1 MAQRYALIDGIRGLA
16 IVNMILYHAIW
27 DLVYLYGFDWQWY
40 LGPVGT
46 LWQQAICWTFILVS
60 GFCLPLSS
68 HPVQRGVE
76 VSLAGLA
83 VTMVTL
89 AVMPAAR
96 IVFGVLTCIGA
107 AMILCGLAQPLFCAA
122 GAACCCGGERVLSAL
137 SRDEACAGRLHRHRW
152 LDARRAPVGVV
163 RRSCDDVFRP
173 AGAGFF
179 QRRLFPAVSVALSLC
194 HWLFSL
200 PSAGCARRSALFRAR
215 AQSSAR
221 MGWAAFP
228 LDLSAAPASDRCAA
242 CDGFIKI
249 TATPFRCGMTSPLFL
264 CFCCFVHAGD
274 GV

>member
-107 AMILCGLAQPLFCAA
+107 AMILCGLAQPLFARLAQHAA
-122 GAACCCGGERVLSAL
+122 VAGSVCFLLFLVTKHVPDGYIGIAGWTLAELPSAWYADLVTTFFGLPAADFSAPII
-137 SRDEACAGRLHRHRW
+137 SRC
-152 LDARRAPVGVV
+152 
-163 RRSCDDVFRP
+163 FR
-173 AGAGFF
+173 G
-179 QRRLFPAVSVALSLC
+179 S
-194 HWLFSL
+194 FSL
-200 PSAGCARRSALFRAR
+200 PLAFFSTICWLRATLCAFSCAGTVVCSNGLGGVP
-215 AQSSAR
+215 SGSI
-221 MGWAAFP
+221 
-228 LDLSAAPASDRCAA
+228 C
-242 CDGFIKI
+242 C
-249 TATPFRCGMTSPLFL
+249 TSQ
-264 CFCCFVHAGD
+264 
-274 GV
+274 

>member
-1 MAQRYALIDGIRGLA
+1 
-16 IVNMILYHAIW
+16 MILYHAIW

-107 AMILCGLAQPLFCAA
+107 AMILCGLAQPLFARLAQHAA
-122 GAACCCGGERVLSAL
+122 V
-137 SRDEACAGRLHRHRW
+137 AGSVCFLLFLVTKHVPDGYIGIAGW
-152 LDARRAPVGVV
+152 TLAELPVGVV
-163 RRSCDDVFRP
+163 RQSCDDVFRP
-173 AGAGFF
+173 A
-179 QRRLFPAVSVALSLC
+179 RRRIFSAPIISRCFRGS
-194 HWLFSL
+194 FSL
-200 PSAGCARRSALFRAR
+200 PLAFFSTICWLRAALCAFSCAGTVVCSNGL
-215 AQSSAR
+215 
-221 MGWAAFP
+221 GGI
-228 LDLSAAPASDRCAA
+228 LSGSIC
-242 CDGFIKI
+242 C
-249 TATPFRCGMTSPLFL
+249 TSQ
-264 CFCCFVHAGD
+264 
-274 GV
+274 

>member
-96 IVFGVLTCIGA
+96 IIFGVLTCIGA
-107 AMILCGLAQPLFCAA
+107 AMILCGLAQHAAVAGSVCFLLFLVTKHVPDGYIGIAGWTLAELPSAWYADLVTTFFGLPAPDFFSADYFPLFP
-122 GAACCCGGERVLSAL
+122 
-137 SRDEACAGRLHRHRW
+137 W
-152 LDARRAPVGVV
+152 LFLFA
-163 RRSCDDVFRP
+163 
-173 AGAGFF
+173 AGFF
-179 QRRLFPAVSVALSLC
+179 LYHLLAARGTLRFFVRGHSRLLEWAGRHSLWIYLLHQPVIAVLLAMAL
-194 HWLFSL
+194 
-200 PSAGCARRSALFRAR
+200 
-215 AQSSAR
+215 
-221 MGWAAFP
+221 
-228 LDLSAAPASDRCAA
+228 
-242 CDGFIKI
+242 
-249 TATPFRCGMTSPLFL
+249 
-264 CFCCFVHAGD
+264 
-274 GV
+274 

>member
-76 VSLAGLA
+76 VFLAGLA

-107 AMILCGLAQPLFCAA
+107 AMILCGLAQPLFARLAQHAA
-122 GAACCCGGERVLSAL
+122 V
-137 SRDEACAGRLHRHRW
+137 AGSVCFLLFLVTKHVP
-152 LDARRAPVGVV
+152 DGYIGI
-163 RRSCDDVFRP
+163 
-173 AGAGFF
+173 AG
-179 QRRLFPAVSVALSLC
+179 
-194 HWLFSL
+194 W
-200 PSAGCARRSALFRAR
+200 ARRSALFRAR

-274 GV
+274 GVQAAWVADVWQDLQNDAEQKGFVVAEIHVALAVTGEL

>member
-1 MAQRYALIDGIRGLA
+1 MTERLQLIDGIRGLA

-107 AMILCGLAQPLFCAA
+107 AMILCGLARPLFARLAQHAA
-122 GAACCCGGERVLSAL
+122 VAGSVCFLLFLVTKHLPDGYIGIAGWTLAELPTAWYANLVTTFFGLPAPDFFSADYFPLFPWFFLFATGFFLYHLLAARGGLRFFVRGH
-137 SRDEACAGRLHRHRW
+137 SRPLEWAGRHSLWIYLLHQ
-152 LDARRAPVGVV
+152 PVI
-163 RRSCDDVFRP
+163 
-173 AGAGFF
+173 
-179 QRRLFPAVSVALSLC
+179 AVLLAMAL
-194 HWLFSL
+194 
-200 PSAGCARRSALFRAR
+200 
-215 AQSSAR
+215 
-221 MGWAAFP
+221 
-228 LDLSAAPASDRCAA
+228 
-242 CDGFIKI
+242 
-249 TATPFRCGMTSPLFL
+249 
-264 CFCCFVHAGD
+264 
-274 GV
+274 

>member
-1 MAQRYALIDGIRGLA
+1 MTERLQLIDGIRGLA

-40 LGPVGT
+40 LGPAGT

-107 AMILCGLAQPLFCAA
+107 AMILCGLAQPLFARLAQHAA
-122 GAACCCGGERVLSAL
+122 V
-137 SRDEACAGRLHRHRW
+137 AGSVCFLLFLVTKHVP
-152 LDARRAPVGVV
+152 DGYIGI
-163 RRSCDDVFRP
+163 
-173 AGAGFF
+173 AG
-179 QRRLFPAVSVALSLC
+179 
-194 HWLFSL
+194 W
-200 PSAGCARRSALFRAR
+200 ARRSALFRAR

-221 MGWAAFP
+221 MGRAAFS

-242 CDGFIKI
+242 CDGFIKNNGDAVPLWNDVAVVYASAALF
-249 TATPFRCGMTSPLFL
+249 TQVMAFRLRG
-264 CFCCFVHAGD
+264 
-274 GV
+274 

>member
-1 MAQRYALIDGIRGLA
+1 MTERLQLIDGIRGLA

-107 AMILCGLAQPLFCAA
+107 AMILCGLAQPLFARLAQHAA
-122 GAACCCGGERVLSAL
+122 V
-137 SRDEACAGRLHRHRW
+137 AGSVCFLLFLVTKHVP
-152 LDARRAPVGVV
+152 DGYIGI
-163 RRSCDDVFRP
+163 
-173 AGAGFF
+173 AGWT
-179 QRRLFPAVSVALSLC
+179 LVE
-194 HWLFSL
+194 L
-200 PSAGCARRSALFRAR
+200 PSAWYADLVTTFFGLPAPDFFSADY
-215 AQSSAR
+215 
-221 MGWAAFP
+221 FP
-228 LDLSAAPASDRCAA
+228 LFPW
-242 CDGFIKI
+242 
-249 TATPFRCGMTSPLFL
+249 LFL
-264 CFCCFVHAGD
+264 FATGFFLYHLLAGRGALRFFVRGHSRLLEWAGRHSLWIYLLHQP
-274 GV
+274 VIAVLLAMAL

>member
-27 DLVYLYGFDWQWY
+27 DLVYLCGFDWQWY
-40 LGPVGT
+40 LGPAGT

-107 AMILCGLAQPLFCAA
+107 AMILCGLAQPLFARLAQHAA
-122 GAACCCGGERVLSAL
+122 V
-137 SRDEACAGRLHRHRW
+137 
-152 LDARRAPVGVV
+152 VV

-173 AGAGFF
+173 AGSGFF
-179 QRRLFPAVSVALSLC
+179 QRRLFSAVPVVLSLC
-194 HWLFSL
+194 CRLFSL
-200 PSAGCARRSALFRAR
+200 PSAGWARRSALFRAR

-221 MGWAAFP
+221 MGRPPFP

-249 TATPFRCGMTSPLFL
+249 TATPFHCGMTSPLFML
-264 CFCCFVHAGD
+264 LLPCSRR
-274 GV
+274 

>member
-27 DLVYLYGFDWQWY
+27 DLVYLYGCDWQWY

-107 AMILCGLAQPLFCAA
+107 AMILCGLAQPLFARLAQHAA
-122 GAACCCGGERVLSAL
+122 V
-137 SRDEACAGRLHRHRW
+137 AGSVCFLLFLVTKHVP
-152 LDARRAPVGVV
+152 DGYIGI
-163 RRSCDDVFRP
+163 
-173 AGAGFF
+173 AGWT
-179 QRRLFPAVSVALSLC
+179 LVE
-194 HWLFSL
+194 L
-200 PSAGCARRSALFRAR
+200 PSAWYADLVTTFFGLP
-215 AQSSAR
+215 
-221 MGWAAFP
+221 AFP

-249 TATPFRCGMTSPLFL
+249 TATPFHCGMTSPLFML
-264 CFCCFVHAGD
+264 LLPCSRR
-274 GV
+274 

>member
-40 LGPVGT
+40 LGPAGT

-76 VSLAGLA
+76 VSLAGLV

-107 AMILCGLAQPLFCAA
+107 AMILCGLAQPLFARLAQHAA
-122 GAACCCGGERVLSAL
+122 VAGSVCFLLFLVTKHVPDGYIGIAGWTLAELPSAWYADL
-137 SRDEACAGRLHRHRW
+137 VTTFFGLP
-152 LDARRAPVGVV
+152 AP
-163 RRSCDDVFRP
+163 D
-173 AGAGFF
+173 FF

-194 HWLFSL
+194 RRLFSL

-249 TATPFRCGMTSPLFL
+249 TATPFQCGMTSPLFML
-264 CFCCFVHAGD
+264 LLPCSRR
-274 GV
+274 

>member
-83 VTMVTL
+83 V
-89 AVMPAAR
+89 MPAAR

-107 AMILCGLAQPLFCAA
+107 AMILCGLAQPLFARLAQHAA
-122 GAACCCGGERVLSAL
+122 VAGSVCFLLFLVAKHVPDGYIGIAGWTLAELPSAWYADL
-137 SRDEACAGRLHRHRW
+137 VTTFFGLP
-152 LDARRAPVGVV
+152 APDFF
-163 RRSCDDVFRP
+163 SADYFP
-173 AGAGFF
+173 LFPWFFLFAAGFF
-179 QRRLFPAVSVALSLC
+179 LYHLLAARGALRFFVRGHSRLLEWAGRHSLWIYLLHQPVIAVLLAMAL
-194 HWLFSL
+194 
-200 PSAGCARRSALFRAR
+200 
-215 AQSSAR
+215 
-221 MGWAAFP
+221 
-228 LDLSAAPASDRCAA
+228 
-242 CDGFIKI
+242 
-249 TATPFRCGMTSPLFL
+249 
-264 CFCCFVHAGD
+264 
-274 GV
+274 

>member
-83 VTMVTL
+83 V
-89 AVMPAAR
+89 MPAAR

-107 AMILCGLAQPLFCAA
+107 AMILCGLAQPLFARLAQHAA
-122 GAACCCGGERVLSAL
+122 V
-137 SRDEACAGRLHRHRW
+137 AGSVCFLLFLVTKHVP
-152 LDARRAPVGVV
+152 DGYIGI
-163 RRSCDDVFRP
+163 
-173 AGAGFF
+173 AGWTLAE
-179 QRRLFPAVSVALSLC
+179 
-194 HWLFSL
+194 L
-200 PSAGCARRSALFRAR
+200 PSAWYADLVTTFFGLPAPDFFSADY
-215 AQSSAR
+215 
-221 MGWAAFP
+221 FP
-228 LDLSAAPASDRCAA
+228 LFPW
-242 CDGFIKI
+242 
-249 TATPFRCGMTSPLFL
+249 LFL
-264 CFCCFVHAGD
+264 FATGFFLYHLLAARGTLRFFVRGHSRLLEWAGRHSLWIYLLHQP
-274 GV
+274 VIAVLLAMAL

>member
-46 LWQQAICWTFILVS
+46 LWQQAICWMFILVS

-107 AMILCGLAQPLFCAA
+107 AMILCGLAQPLFARLAQHAA
-122 GAACCCGGERVLSAL
+122 V
-137 SRDEACAGRLHRHRW
+137 AGSVCFLLFLVTKHVP
-152 LDARRAPVGVV
+152 DGYIGI
-163 RRSCDDVFRP
+163 
-173 AGAGFF
+173 AGWTLAE
-179 QRRLFPAVSVALSLC
+179 
-194 HWLFSL
+194 L
-200 PSAGCARRSALFRAR
+200 PSAWYADLVTTFFGLPAPDFFSADY
-215 AQSSAR
+215 
-221 MGWAAFP
+221 FP
-228 LDLSAAPASDRCAA
+228 LFPW
-242 CDGFIKI
+242 
-249 TATPFRCGMTSPLFL
+249 LFL
-264 CFCCFVHAGD
+264 FATGFFLYHLLAARGALRFFVRGHSRLLEWAGRHSLLIYLLHQP
-274 GV
+274 VIAVLLAMAL

>member
-107 AMILCGLAQPLFCAA
+107 AMILCGLAQHAAVAGSVCFLLFLVTKHVPDGYIGIAGWTLAELPSAWYADLVTTFFGLPAPDFFSADYFPLFPWFFLFA
-122 GAACCCGGERVLSAL
+122 
-137 SRDEACAGRLHRHRW
+137 
-152 LDARRAPVGVV
+152 
-163 RRSCDDVFRP
+163 
-173 AGAGFF
+173 AGFF
-179 QRRLFPAVSVALSLC
+179 LYHLLAARGALRFFVRGHSRLLEWAGRHSLWIYLLHQPVIAVLLAMAL
-194 HWLFSL
+194 
-200 PSAGCARRSALFRAR
+200 
-215 AQSSAR
+215 
-221 MGWAAFP
+221 
-228 LDLSAAPASDRCAA
+228 
-242 CDGFIKI
+242 
-249 TATPFRCGMTSPLFL
+249 
-264 CFCCFVHAGD
+264 
-274 GV
+274 